1 MNANDLKKLVTRV
14 RRTDTVLR
22 QLARQLD
29 LNVQDRGAL
38 FHAADLLTSNA
49 KQVARKAKEA
59 KTEEQVRAMALA
71 TAVEEA
77 RRLGKVW
84 SVETTLDKVALC
96 LGNLMESNL
105 RQDLESQPRDP
116 LKSLDYWVELA
127 MSELPSSVAW
137 KAIQTKQPVATVME
151 QANVRLQQIRFQP
164 KTIELARLWD
174 MAASHN
180 SGLQADI

>member
-1 MNANDLKKLVTRV
+1 MNANDLKKLATQV

-29 LNVQDRGAL
+29 LKFDDRVAL
-38 FHAADLLTSNA
+38 LHAADVLTCNA
-49 KQVARKAKEA
+49 KQVARKVGAAKI
-59 KTEEQVRAMALA
+59 EEQAREKALA
-71 TAVEEA
+71 LAADEA

-105 RQDLESQPRDP
+105 RQDLESKPRDP

-127 MSELPSSVAW
+127 ISELPSSAAW
-137 KAIQTKQPVATVME
+137 KAVQTKQSVASVME
-151 QANVRLQQIRFQP
+151 QAAQRLQQVRMQP
-164 KTIELARLWD
+164 KAIELARRWD
-174 MAASHN
+174 VAIRESA
-180 SGLQADI
+180 LPT

>member
-1 MNANDLKKLVTRV
+1 LCFLLPHCTSITEREY
-14 RRTDTVLR
+14 RTIKSRDHTQSQR
-22 QLARQLD
+22 SGQ
-29 LNVQDRGAL
+29 RGAIPCCRS
-38 FHAADLLTSNA
+38 AVQQRQ
-49 KQVARKAKEA
+49 QVARKAKEA
-59 KTEEQVRAMALA
+59 KTEEQVREKALA

-77 RRLGKVW
+77 KRLGKVW

-127 MSELPSSVAW
+127 MSELPGSVAW
-137 KAIQTKQPVATVME
+137 KAIQTKQPVATVVE
-151 QANVRLQQIRFQP
+151 QAKVRLQQIRFQP
-164 KTIELARLWD
+164 KTIELARRWD

-180 SGLQADI
+180 SGLLADI